1 MTQKTHEPQTTHL
14 APVAAKTEL
23 LKPAPQGELT
33 LSQILGGEMIETG
46 FENTSSTDFVMP
58 LLKVLQKL
66 SPELNPQKAQFIKEA
81 KVGQFLDTSTGELL
95 DSVEVIPCLY
105 KPQMVEWKPN
115 RGGFVASHEPG
126 AESGL
131 PRNEKNQ
138 FVKPNGNLLIDT
150 RYYYCLRITKTGELI
165 PNILALSSSNIKMSK
180 DWLTKM
186 LSQKVKS
193 SKTGDMVPLPIFINV
208 CKITTQYETKGEHDW
223 FKWIVSLDRHI
234 NEKEAG
240 MLKKAQ
246 EARTTFQVSAANMRP
261 PMEDDAPGGDE
272 NKHL

>member
-1 MTQKTHEPQTTHL
+1 MQTEKKHEAQTTHL
-14 APVAAKTEL
+14 APIAAKAEL
-23 LKPAPQGELT
+23 AKAPQGELT
-33 LSQILGGEMIETG
+33 LSQILGGETAETG

-66 SPELNPQKAQFIKEA
+66 SPELNPQKAQYIKDA
-81 KVGQFLDTSTGELL
+81 KVGQFLDTSTGELM

-105 KPQMVEWKPN
+105 KPQIVEWKAG
-115 RGGFVASHEPG
+115 RAGFVGSHEPG
-126 AESGL
+126 AELGL

-138 FVKPNGNLLIDT
+138 WVKANGNILIDT
-150 RYYYCLRITKTGELI
+150 RYYYCLRITKTGELVQ
-165 PNILALSSSNIKMSK
+165 NILALSSSNIKVSK

-193 SKTGDMVPLPIFINV
+193 TKTGQMVPLPIFINV

-223 FKWIVSLDRHI
+223 FKWVVSLDRHI

-240 MLKKAQ
+240 MLRKAQ
-246 EARTTFQVSAANMRP
+246 EARTTFQTSAANMRP
-261 PMEDDAPGGDE
+261 PMEDEAPANE
-272 NKHL
+272 NQHL